1 MEETVLDSNH
11 QVKFESAV
19 NSIVE
24 VLDALKEGGVEFNE
38 RAAVELE
45 YAKAMLG
52 KQTEAEEA
60 QMSEGD

>member
-1 MEETVLDSNH
+1 MQNPNK
-11 QVKFESAV
+11 QVQFEAAV

-38 RAAVELE
+38 RATTELE

-52 KQTEAEEA
+52 KETEAEA
-60 QMSEGD
+60 